1 MISDTEVVLSLL
13 DLEDE
18 IGWLDI
24 SGYTLLYWE
33 PTQRTPTDISI
44 VRSRLPGPAY
54 LSHGADDPSQ

>member
-1 MISDTEVVLSLL
+1 ML

-44 VRSRLPGPAY
+44 VRSRLAGPCIPV
-54 LSHGADDPSQ
+54 SWCR